1 MKLQQLRYIW
11 EVAHNNL
18 NVSQTAQSLFTS
30 QPGISKQIRLLEDE
44 LGVEVFAR
52 NGKHLT
58 RVTPA
63 GKQIIDIAGEMLSK
77 VDKIKNI
84 AQECTDEDRG
94 EFTIATTQTI
104 SRYGLP
110 SVVRKFM
117 DQYPNVS
124 FQMHEGSH
132 LEISQMILDGR
143 ADIGIFNGSLHE
155 YGDIFEI
162 NCYKSSP
169 CIVTKPGH
177 PIGRFNEL
185 TLEELAAYPIVTY
198 SDGLPFRVCSDRVFS
213 KKGLVP
219 RIASTAQDV
228 DTIKTYVRLGLGVGL
243 LVDTAVNTSE
253 KDLIA
258 TNVSHLF
265 GKIDARVGFRKET
278 FLRSYMYDFIQMYA
292 PQMTREQVDSRLL
305 GRKPMQILEKQP
317 AFTVAAQA
325 EAY

>member
-11 EVAHNNL
+11 EVARNNL

-44 LGVEVFAR
+44 LGVEIFAR

-63 GKQIIDIAGEMLSK
+63 GKQIIDIAGEMLGK

-94 EFTIATTQTI
+94 KFTIATTQTI
-104 SRYGLP
+104 SRYAMP
-110 SVVRKFM
+110 SVVRQFLKR
-117 DQYPNVS
+117 YPNVL
-124 FQMHEGSH
+124 FEMHEGSH
-132 LEISQMILDGR
+132 LEISQMVLDGR
-143 ADIGIFNGSLHE
+143 ADIGIFNGSLDEH
-155 YGDIFEI
+155 GDVFEI
-162 NCYKSSP
+162 SCYKSSP

-177 PIGRFNEL
+177 PIGKFNEL
-185 TLEELAAYPIVTY
+185 TLEEIAAYPLVTY
-198 SDGLPFRVCSDRVFS
+198 SEGLPFRVCSDRVFF

-228 DTIKTYVRLGLGVGL
+228 DAIKAYVRLGLGIGL
-243 LVDTAVNTSE
+243 LVDIAISNSE
-253 KDLIA
+253 SDLVAIDA
-258 TNVSHLF
+258 SHLF

-292 PQMTREQVDSRLL
+292 PHMTREVIDSKLL
-305 GRKPMQILEKQP
+305 GTKPMLMPEKLP
-317 AFTVAAQA
+317 AFPVELHA